1 MENEPLVRMVG
12 ICKSFGTVQAVK
24 DVDFEVYPNEIVGLV
39 GDNGAGKS
47 TLIKILCGIYPPD
60 KGEIYFE
67 GRRVRFRSAKEPRE
81 LGIEVTHQDLALAEQ
96 LNVYRN
102 VFLGREEIKTHL
114 GMMSYLDDKKMASE
128 TRRLLENLQIKI
140 PSVSSMVRTLSGGMR
155 QAVAISKC
163 AYFRAKLVI
172 MDEPTAALG
181 ISEAEATLELIKRLK
196 EVSSVVVITHNL
208 QHIFYVVDRI
218 VVLRHGQVVGSKL
231 RLDTTQDEISGLI
244 LGRPTSLSS

>member
-1 MENEPLVRMVG
+1 MVG
-12 ICKSFGTVQAVK
+12 ISKSFGTVQAVK

-128 TRRLLENLQIKI
+128 TRRLLENLQINI
-140 PSVSSMVRTLSGGMR
+140 PSVKSMVRTLSGGMR

-163 AYFRAKLVI
+163 AYSR
-172 MDEPTAALG
+172 LG

-231 RLDTTQDEISGLI
+231 RPDTTQDEISGLI
-244 LGRPTSLSS
+244 LGRPTSLSRST